1 VSSNLTLISINL
13 QTNKKKTNIM
23 SQVNDVMALLDT
35 VYTVYVQNNND
46 RNKTIN
52 DLVNKYGCIRVSVED
67 TLDVAILKANK
78 DAKGESCL
86 EEVEALIARHK

>member
-1 VSSNLTLISINL
+1 
-13 QTNKKKTNIM
+13 M
-23 SQVNDVMALLDT
+23 SQVNDVMDLLDT

-52 DLVNKYGCIRVSVED
+52 DLVNKYGCIKVSVED
-67 TLDVAILKANK
+67 TLDVAMLKANK

-86 EEVEALIARHK
+86 EEVQALIARHKYFNYKI

>member
-1 VSSNLTLISINL
+1 
-13 QTNKKKTNIM
+13 M
-23 SQVNDVMALLDT
+23 SEVNNVMALLDT
-35 VYTVYVQNNND
+35 VYTVYVQNNKD

-52 DLVNKYGCIRVSVED
+52 ILINKYGCTKVSVED
-67 TLDVAILKANK
+67 TLDVAMLKANK

>member
-1 VSSNLTLISINL
+1 
-13 QTNKKKTNIM
+13 M
-23 SQVNDVMALLDT
+23 SQVNDIMELLDT

-52 DLVNKYGCIRVSVED
+52 ILINKYGCTRVSVED
-67 TLDVAILKANK
+67 TLDVAMLKANK

-86 EEVEALIARHK
+86 EEIEALIARHKQNI

>member
-1 VSSNLTLISINL
+1 
-13 QTNKKKTNIM
+13 M
-23 SQVNDVMALLDT
+23 SQIKDVMALLDT
-35 VYTVYVQNNND
+35 VYTVYVQNNSD
-46 RNKTIN
+46 RSKTIN
-52 DLVNKYGCIRVSVED
+52 ILINKYGCIRVSVED

>member
-52 DLVNKYGCIRVSVED
+52 DLVNKYGCIKVSVED
-67 TLDVAILKANK
+67 TLDVAMLKANK

>member
-1 VSSNLTLISINL
+1 
-13 QTNKKKTNIM
+13 M
-23 SQVNDVMALLDT
+23 SQIKDVMALLDT

-78 DAKGESCL
+78 DTKGESCL
-86 EEVEALIARHK
+86 QEVEALIARHKYFNYKI